1 MVRSYSPLRIEKI
14 EDVKQ
19 MLEKND
25 YFPTKTILQKINFI
39 FINRRKH
46 FDREEGEKGLS
57 IKELA
62 LILYPN
68 SVTIDDMFAMNNT
81 ASRRIEYTKKYIM
94 KFKKWDGNKEV
105 NLHSLKSKNGEYFYY
120 NIQNEKD
127 LQIVNLRK
135 ARISLGYEKR
145 DQRMEEFF
153 SMRPKELEQ
162 NERKLE
168 QKSKNR
174 RKESMKKEKT
184 WAGKPAYQD
193 IDFTGIDIRDLL
205 DK

>member
-1 MVRSYSPLRIEKI
+1 MVRLYSPIRIEKI
-14 EDVKQ
+14 EEVKQ
-19 MLEKND
+19 MLEKNN
-25 YFPTKTILQKINFI
+25 YFPTKTKLQKIYFI

-68 SVTIDDMFAMNNT
+68 SVTVDDMLAMNDT
-81 ASRRIEYTKKYIM
+81 AFTIIDYTKKYIM

-127 LQIVNLRK
+127 PQIVNQRK
-135 ARISLGYEKR
+135 ARISLGLKKSV
-145 DQRMEEFF
+145 QRYEEFF
-153 SMRPKELEQ
+153 SMSPKEQEEY
-162 NERKLE
+162 ERKTRT
-168 QKSKNR
+168 KK
-174 RKESMKKEKT
+174 RK
-184 WAGKPAYQD
+184 
-193 IDFTGIDIRDLL
+193 
-205 DK
+205 

>member
-1 MVRSYSPLRIEKI
+1 MVKPYSPIRIEKI
-14 EDVKQ
+14 EEVKQ

-25 YFPTKTILQKINFI
+25 YFPTKTILQKIYFI

-68 SVTIDDMFAMNNT
+68 SVTIDDMLAMNDT
-81 ASRRIEYTKKYIM
+81 AFKIIDYTKKYIM

-105 NLHSLKSKNGEYFYY
+105 NLHSLRFKNGEYFYY

-127 LQIVNLRK
+127 SQMVNQRK
-135 ARISLGYEKR
+135 ARISLGLKKSV
-145 DQRMEEFF
+145 QRYEEFF
-153 SMRPKELEQ
+153 SMRPKEQEEY
-162 NERKLE
+162 ERKRE
-168 QKSKNR
+168 
-174 RKESMKKEKT
+174 EKKENRIKEAMRQAKT
-184 WAGKPAYQD
+184 WDGKPVYQD
-193 IDFTGIDIRDLL
+193 IDITGIDIRDFL

>member
-1 MVRSYSPLRIEKI
+1 
-14 EDVKQ
+14 

-68 SVTIDDMFAMNNT
+68 SVTVDDMLAMNNT
-81 ASRRIEYTKKYIM
+81 AFRIIEYTKKYIM

-105 NLHSLKSKNGEYFYY
+105 NLYSLRSKNGEYFYY

-127 LQIVNLRK
+127 LQIVNQRK
-135 ARISLGYEKR
+135 ARISLGFEKSL
-145 DQRMEEFF
+145 QRIEEVS
-153 SMRPKELEQ
+153 SMSREELEE
-162 NERKLE
+162 NDRKFE
-168 QKSKNR
+168 QKIENR
-174 RKESMKKEKT
+174 RKEAMKKKKT
-184 WAGKPAYQD
+184 WDGKPVYQD

>member
-1 MVRSYSPLRIEKI
+1 MVRSYSSLRIEKI
-14 EDVKQ
+14 KEVKQ

-25 YFPTKTILQKINFI
+25 YFPTKTILQKIYFI

-68 SVTIDDMFAMNNT
+68 SVTIDDMLAMNDT
-81 ASRRIEYTKKYIM
+81 AFRIINYTKKYIM

-105 NLHSLKSKNGEYFYY
+105 NLHSLRSKNGEYFYY

-127 LQIVNLRK
+127 LQIVNQRK
-135 ARISLGYEKR
+135 ARISLGFEKS
-145 DQRMEEFF
+145 DQRAEQKLCQ
-153 SMRPKELEQ
+153 RPKELKQ

-168 QKSKNR
+168 QKIENR
-174 RKESMKKEKT
+174 IKEAMKQEKT
-184 WAGKPAYQD
+184 WDGKPVYQD

>member
-1 MVRSYSPLRIEKI
+1 MVRSPLRIEKI
-14 EDVKQ
+14 EEVKQ

-25 YFPTKTILQKINFI
+25 YFLTKTILQKINFI

-46 FDREEGEKGLS
+46 FDTEEEEKGLS
-57 IKELA
+57 LKELG
-62 LILYPN
+62 LILFSN
-68 SVTIDDMFAMNNT
+68 SVTVDDMLTMNDT
-81 ASRRIEYTKKYIM
+81 AFRIIKNTKKNIM

-127 LQIVNLRK
+127 LQIVNQRI
-135 ARISLGYEKR
+135 ARISLGFEKSV
-145 DQRMEEFF
+145 QRIEEVS
-153 SMRPKELEQ
+153 SMSPKELEQ
-162 NERKLE
+162 KDRELE
-168 QKSKNR
+168 QKIEKR
-174 RKESMKKEKT
+174 RKEAMKKEKT
-184 WAGKPAYQD
+184 WDGKPVYKD

>member
-1 MVRSYSPLRIEKI
+1 MVRSPLRIEKI
-14 EDVKQ
+14 EEVKQ

-25 YFPTKTILQKINFI
+25 YFPTKTILQKINCI

-68 SVTIDDMFAMNNT
+68 SVTVDDMLAMNNT
-81 ASRRIEYTKKYIM
+81 ASRIIEYTKKYIM

-105 NLHSLKSKNGEYFYY
+105 NLHSLKSKNGEYFHY

-127 LQIVNLRK
+127 LQIVNQRI
-135 ARISLGYEKR
+135 ARISLGFEKSV
-145 DQRMEEFF
+145 QRIEEVS
-153 SMRPKELEQ
+153 SMSPKELEQ
-162 NERKLE
+162 KDRELE
-168 QKSKNR
+168 QKIEKR
-174 RKESMKKEKT
+174 RKEAMKKEKT
-184 WAGKPAYQD
+184 WDGKPVYKD